1 MHFIFYII
9 YTSCANLVSGH
20 KQQTIKVFD
29 NHCCERIDNG
39 EYSSPGFETT
49 FKNQSAGKKD
59 RNKSNLQIYKE
70 NLM

>member
-1 MHFIFYII
+1 MRLFNIW
-9 YTSCANLVSGH
+9 T
-20 KQQTIKVFD
+20 QTMIKVFD

-39 EYSSPGFETT
+39 DYSSQGFETT
-49 FKNQSAGKKD
+49 IKNQSAGKKE